1 MEYFFQL
8 ERGKLGRGGSKNLF
22 VSGLEYQDMLIG
34 TNYSLRWFNRQHIG
48 TGHICPIPTLP
59 TG

>member
-1 MEYFFQL
+1 
-8 ERGKLGRGGSKNLF
+8 LF